1 MPATLLIVDDE
12 KDIRDMLSSCFRRR
26 GPALYRDGVG
36 VWVSMEKVKG
46 RRLRDM
52 GLRPTYVVYTLTA
65 FVLATVL
72 LFLLTRCLDSI
83 RVGLYYEYKEMAT
96 VYPVPPGGDVDIT
109 WDAVSHVTILN
120 SEGQIVENLSVDMSQ
135 NKLEQSFDTEEMTFQ
150 VVVTPVYSDTDR
162 VLYVVAAALQL
173 ILVPACYG
181 GAAILCAIWFYRRKL
196 KEPLAIL
203 DAASARIAAD
213 QLDFTVSYDSR
224 DEMGRLCASFEKMRS
239 ALFDN
244 QRTTWRQMEE
254 RSRLNAAFS
263 HDMRTPLTVLKG
275 HAGML
280 LSALPEDNISREEV
294 IEEVGTMAHHIDR
307 LESYVEAMAR
317 LRRLEG
323 LEVRRGPVDRGLF
336 LAQLRDTA
344 EIIRGKKDITWEVRG
359 ENTWYIDRE
368 VVAQVAENLLVNA
381 FRHSRS
387 AVQVRISAEEGT
399 LCLVVSD
406 DGHGF
411 SRRALERATEPFYRE
426 EKGGRMGMGLYIC
439 RLLCERHGG
448 SFSICNNAKGG
459 GVACASSTM

>member
-1 MPATLLIVDDE
+1 
-12 KDIRDMLSSCFRRR
+12 
-26 GPALYRDGVG
+26 
-36 VWVSMEKVKG
+36 MEKVKG
-46 RRLRDM
+46 RLRDM

-65 FVLATVL
+65 FVLATAL
-72 LFLLTRCLDSI
+72 LVLLTRCLDSV
-83 RVGLYYEYKEMAT
+83 RVGLYFEYKAMAA
-96 VYPVPPGGDVDIT
+96 VYPVPAGGDVDIA
-109 WDAVSHVTILN
+109 WDAVSHVTILGP
-120 SEGQIVENLSVDMSQ
+120 EGQVVENLSVDMSR
-135 NKLEQSFDTEEMTFQ
+135 NKLEKSFDTEKMTFQ
-150 VVVTPVYSDTDR
+150 VVVTPVYSDGDR
-162 VLYVVAAALQL
+162 FLYVASAMAQL
-173 ILVPACYG
+173 LLVPVCYG
-181 GAAILCAIWFYRRKL
+181 GAAILCAVWFYRRKL

-213 QLDFTVSYDSR
+213 QLDFTVSYDCR

-244 QRTTWRQMEE
+244 QRATWRQVEE

-280 LSALPEDNISREEV
+280 LSALPEDSITREEV
-294 IEEVGTMAHHIDR
+294 MEEVSVMAHHIDR
-307 LESYVEAMAR
+307 LESYVEAVAR
-317 LRRLEG
+317 LRRLED

-336 LAQLRDTA
+336 LSRMRDTA
-344 EIIRGKKDITWEVRG
+344 EILRGEKIISWEVRG
-359 ENTWYIDRE
+359 ETIWNIDRE

-381 FRHSRS
+381 FRHGRS
-387 AVQVRISAEEGT
+387 AVRVRISAEEGS

-426 EKGGRMGMGLYIC
+426 ERGGRMGMGLYIC
-439 RLLCERHGG
+439 RLLCQRHGG

-459 GVACASSTM
+459 GVACASFAM